1 MKELLIELQPII
13 YQGLIV
19 LITSLGAYFG
29 AVIKKNF
36 DYKRMVDIVKKTVEY
51 VEELGYQDE
60 LLKGSEKFEM
70 AKEKAFNWLVD
81 RNIPFSE
88 VELEILINALVNEMR
103 KEEDT
108 NVL

>member
-1 MKELLIELQPII
+1 MMKELLIELQPII

-19 LITSLGAYFG
+19 LITSVGAYFG
-29 AVIKKNF
+29 SVIKKNF

-60 LLKGSEKFEM
+60 LLKGSKKFEM
-70 AKEKAFNWLVD
+70 AKEKAFIWLKE

-103 KEEDT
+103 KEEGT
-108 NVL
+108 NE